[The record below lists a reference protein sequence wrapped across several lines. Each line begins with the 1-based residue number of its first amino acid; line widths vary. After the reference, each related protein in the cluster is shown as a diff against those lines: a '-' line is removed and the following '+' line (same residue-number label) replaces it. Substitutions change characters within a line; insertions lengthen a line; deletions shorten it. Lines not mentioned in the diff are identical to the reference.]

1 MSSNELIN
9 IIYDTIKNQNDK
21 MSGPCATIIAQVNA
35 YKTNKKLKQKR
46 KRIHED
52 NKTIV
57 MDFLIFTSG

>member
-1 MSSNELIN
+1 MSFNKLIN

-21 MSGPCATIIAQVNA
+21 MSDSCATIIEQVNA

>member
-1 MSSNELIN
+1 MSFNKLIN
-9 IIYDTIKNQNDK
+9 IIYDTINNQNDK
-21 MSGPCATIIAQVNA
+21 MSDSCATIIAQVNA

>member
-21 MSGPCATIIAQVNA
+21 MSDSCATIITQVNA